1 MAEMAETHRRKQ
13 LRNSLRSTGNAWQ
26 RWAAPQDL
34 KIFQLTLVSGYGLIR
49 MMADHAARLGYR
61 HKDPLTSVWAKTVSF
76 MRQTESLPPDTIE
89 LVPTPETV
97 EAIGLRYKA
106 EEIYEAWKLSQYI
119 KFGVT
124 ERGYDTMLCR
134 QVTIPL

>member
-1 MAEMAETHRRKQ
+1 VGSFGEKTWQRWQRHRRKQ

-26 RWAAPQDL
+26 RWQLLRDL
-34 KIFQLTLVSGYGLIR
+34 KYFTYAREWVW
-49 MMADHAARLGYR
+49 ADPNDGRSCGRLGYR
-61 HKDPLTSVWAKTVSF
+61 HKDPLTSVWANSF
-76 MRQTESLPPDTIE
+76 IHETDGELPPDTIE

-124 ERGYDTMLCR
+124 EIGYDTMLCR
-134 QVTIPL
+134 V